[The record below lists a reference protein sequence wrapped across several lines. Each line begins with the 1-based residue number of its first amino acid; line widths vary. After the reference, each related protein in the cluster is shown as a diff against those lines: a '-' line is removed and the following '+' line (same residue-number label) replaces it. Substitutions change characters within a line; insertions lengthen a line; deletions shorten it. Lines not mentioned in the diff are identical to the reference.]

1 MCVYAMCIVC
11 ATLGGQKM
19 ALDHRRLQLLTA
31 VSHQKLNPGPLEEQ
45 PVLSAELSPQSFP
58 NFMMLT
64 F

>member
-1 MCVYAMCIVC
+1 
-11 ATLGGQKM
+11 M